1 MEKTTSQKIRL
12 GLFVIIGLLLFILA
26 IYFVGSKQK
35 MFGKTNHLEAVF
47 NNVNGLQ
54 LGNNVRS
61 SGINVGT
68 VLGIEMDNDTVIR
81 VDMIID
87 KGIFP
92 FIKKD
97 AIATISSDGL
107 VGNMIVNIL
116 PGKGM
121 QASVEPGDQIH
132 SQNKIRTEDI
142 LNTLSITN
150 VNASKLSFDLLK
162 ITKQI
167 NEGKGTI
174 GTLLNDTLMAK
185 DLKETISYL
194 KKTGKGTTESVT
206 ELKKIIHSLDKKDNV
221 IGVIKDT
228 AVANKIKN
236 MLTNLDQSTKEIN
249 KVVTNLN
256 TTIGNVKEG
265 KGVINYLSNDPKLV
279 TKIDST
285 ITNIN
290 QASFRLNEN
299 LEALKHNFLFRGY
312 FRKLEKEKA
321 KEQKK

>member
-12 GLFVIIGLLLFILA
+12 GFFVIIGLLLFILV
-26 IYFVGSKQK
+26 IYFVGNKQK

-54 LGNNVRS
+54 LGNNVRY

-68 VLGIEMDNDTVIR
+68 VLGIQMENDSVIR

-87 KGIFP
+87 KAIFP
-92 FIKKD
+92 YIKKD
-97 AIATISSDGL
+97 AVATISSDGL
-107 VGNMIVNIL
+107 VGNMIINIL

-121 QASVEPGDQIH
+121 EPSVEPGDEIR
-132 SQNKIRTEDI
+132 SKNKVRTDDI
-142 LNTLSITN
+142 LNTLSVTN
-150 VNASKLSFDLLK
+150 SNTLKLSFDLLK

-167 NEGKGTI
+167 NEGKGTV
-174 GTLLNDTLMAK
+174 GALLNDTLMAK
-185 DLKETISYL
+185 DLKETMSYL
-194 KKTGKGTTESVT
+194 KITSKGTAESVT
-206 ELKKIIHSLDKKDNV
+206 DLKTMIHSLDKKDNV

-228 AVANKIKN
+228 AVAHKIKN
-236 MLTNLDQSTKEIN
+236 MVTNLDQSTKEIN

-256 TTIGNVKEG
+256 ATILNVKDG
-265 KGVINYLSNDPKLV
+265 KGALNYLSNDPRLV
-279 TKIDST
+279 SKIDST
-285 ITNIN
+285 MTNIN

-299 LEALKHNFLFRGY
+299 LEALKHNFLFRSY
-312 FRKLEKEKA
+312 FRKLEKAKV

>member
-12 GLFVIIGLLLFILA
+12 GFFVIIGLLLFILA

-54 LGNNVRS
+54 LGNNVRY

-68 VLGIEMDNDTVIR
+68 VLGIDMENDTIIK
-81 VDMIID
+81 VDMIVD
-87 KGIFP
+87 KAIFP

-107 VGNMIVNIL
+107 VGNMIVNII
-116 PGKGM
+116 PGKGI
-121 QASVEPGDQIH
+121 QPSVEPGDRIG
-132 SQNKIRTEDI
+132 SQNKVRTEDI
-142 LNTLSITN
+142 LNTLSVTN
-150 VNASKLSFDLLK
+150 ANASKLSSDLLK
-162 ITKQI
+162 ITNKI
-167 NEGKGTI
+167 NEGKGTV

-185 DLKETISYL
+185 DLKETMKYL
-194 KKTGKGTTESVT
+194 KRTGKETSESVV
-206 ELKKIIHSLDKKDNV
+206 ELKKIIQSLDKKDNI

-236 MLTNLDQSTKEIN
+236 MVNNLDQSSKEIN

-256 TTIGNVKEG
+256 ATILNVKDG
-265 KGVINYLSNDPKLV
+265 KGALNYLSNDPKLV

-285 ITNIN
+285 MTNIN

-312 FRKLEKEKA
+312 FRKLEREKA
-321 KEQKK
+321 KEKKK

>member
-12 GLFVIIGLLLFILA
+12 GFFVIIGLLLFILA

-54 LGNNVRS
+54 LGNNVRY

-68 VLGIEMDNDTVIR
+68 VLGIEMDNDTIIR

-87 KGIFP
+87 KAIFP

-116 PGKGM
+116 PGKGI
-121 QASVEPGDQIH
+121 QPSVEPGDKIR
-132 SQNKIRTEDI
+132 SQNKVRTEDI
-142 LNTLSITN
+142 LNTLSVTN
-150 VNASKLSFDLLK
+150 VNTSKLSFDLLK

-174 GTLLNDTLMAK
+174 GALINDTLMAK
-185 DLKETISYL
+185 DLKETMKYL
-194 KKTGKGTTESVT
+194 KTTGKGTAESIA
-206 ELKKIIHSLDKKDNV
+206 ELKKVIQSLDKKDNV

-236 MLTNLDQSTKEIN
+236 VVNNLDQSTKEIN
-249 KVVTNLN
+249 KVITNLN
-256 TTIGNVKEG
+256 TTIGNAKDG
-265 KGVINYLSNDPKLV
+265 KGAINYLSNDPKLV

-299 LEALKHNFLFRGY
+299 LEAMKHNFLFRGY

-321 KEQKK
+321 KEKQK

>member
-12 GLFVIIGLLLFILA
+12 GFFVIIGLMLFILA

-35 MFGKTNHLEAVF
+35 MFGKTNHLEAIF

-54 LGNNVRS
+54 LGNNVRY

-81 VDMIID
+81 VDMIVD
-87 KGIFP
+87 KAIFP

-107 VGNMIVNIL
+107 VGNMIVNII
-116 PGKGM
+116 PGKGI
-121 QASVEPGDQIH
+121 QPSVEPGDRIR
-132 SQNKIRTEDI
+132 SQNKVRTEDI
-142 LNTLSITN
+142 LNTLSVTN
-150 VNASKLSFDLLK
+150 VNTSKLSFDLLK

-167 NEGKGTI
+167 NEGKGTV
-174 GTLLNDTLMAK
+174 GTLLNDSLMAK
-185 DLKETISYL
+185 DLKESINYL
-194 KKTGKGTTESVT
+194 KITGKGTAESVT
-206 ELKKIIHSLDKKDNV
+206 ELKKIIQSLDKKDNV
-221 IGVIKDT
+221 IGVIKDS

-236 MLTNLDQSTKEIN
+236 MVNNLDQSSKEIN

-256 TTIGNVKEG
+256 AAIGNVKDG
-265 KGVINYLSNDPKLV
+265 KGAINYLSNDPKLV

-285 ITNIN
+285 MTNIN

-312 FRKLEKEKA
+312 FRKLEREKA
-321 KEQKK
+321 KEKKK

>member
-54 LGNNVRS
+54 LGNNVRY